1 MAAQDLSGGKGR
13 SLRQDPT
20 MIEELTAGEIDAFLG
35 EEVVGRVGCHV
46 DGLTY
51 VVPVYFAYDGSAV
64 HVLTIEGQ
72 KVEMM
77 RASPDVCFEVDRYEP
92 GTGSWRSV
100 IAFGRYEELDEAG
113 SERARA
119 LLRERLAPAGR
130 RRPPP
135 EPGGPRAVAFVIRI
149 ERATGRAVRR

>member
-1 MAAQDLSGGKGR
+1 
-13 SLRQDPT
+13 
-20 MIEELTAGEIDAFLG
+20 MIEELTADEIEAFLG

-64 HVLTIEGQ
+64 YVLTIEGQ
-72 KVEMM
+72 KIQMM

-92 GTGSWRSV
+92 ATGGWRSV
-100 IAFGRYEELDEAG
+100 IAYGRYEELDEPG
-113 SERARA
+113 SEHAKA
-119 LLRERLAPAGR
+119 LLRARLAPTGR

-135 EPGGPRAVAFVIRI
+135 EPGNPRAVAFVIRL
-149 ERATGRAVRR
+149 ERATGRTVRR